1 MKKLITILTI
11 LTVLV
16 GALFSSTDTHQIKL
30 TVTIDSTEP
39 TFVLKTNEGAD
50 AASAAAGATVTA
62 TLSDANNTALITE
75 DGVATVSFDVVQT
88 TYARSVSTYR
98 LKVTAGDFVLTS
110 NGTPI
115 ANPTAN
121 EKFEVEEA
129 NPSISGGDTVD
140 NLSYPTV
147 QPADGY
153 YRVKYNGVVDASTNN
168 ITVGSFEVSYDAN
181 VNAKP
186 GSYVSTVSLTIETP

>member
-1 MKKLITILTI
+1 MKKLITILAI

-16 GALFSSTDTHQIKL
+16 GALFASTDTHQIKL
-30 TVTIDSTEP
+30 TVTIDNTEP
-39 TFVLKTNEGAD
+39 TFVLKTNTGAG
-50 AASAAAGATVTA
+50 AASAAAGATATA
-62 TLSDANNTALITE
+62 TLSAANKTALTTAN
-75 DGVATVSFDVVQT
+75 GVATVTFDVVQT

-147 QPADGY
+147 QPADDY
-153 YRVKYNGVVDASTNN
+153 YRVKYNGVVDASTDN
-168 ITVGSFEVSYDAN
+168 ITVGSFAVSYDAN